1 MQDMKKVIRLTGEDQ
16 PSGGFQAI
24 RIYMFDTLNI
34 GWGRKKRYG
43 NPPTAAA
50 GAP

>member
-1 MQDMKKVIRLTGEDQ
+1 MKKVTRLTGEDQ

-24 RIYMFDTLNI
+24 RIYIDTLNI